1 MWFYEVICRYAWA
14 DLLPWVMLGIRATP
28 KEEFGRS
35 AGEAALGHVL
45 SVPGQLLPTT
55 GPPVDTPAP
64 PAVIPAAKRT
74 YDEAAATPALERA
87 THVYVQ
93 QGGGCG
99 AAASR
104 QLCGPLP
111 GAGEGSRSLQAAA
124 RGEDRGGEQRPAEAP
139 EQGKRHLRPLSLHAG
154 GGPPGEDQDLLHDFR
169 RSLGSYVAGTRNPRN
184 NIVITLMCKSA
195 KDFSLRNPPKELI
208 KLIIR
213 YKDRN
218 TFYRRK

>member
-1 MWFYEVICRYAWA
+1 MEGRRVKRLWGTCCRFQDSCCPPLARQWTRQRRQRSSQRPSGPT
-14 DLLPWVMLGIRATP
+14 LRQLPPPLW
-28 KEEFGRS
+28 S
-35 AGEAALGHVL
+35 
-45 SVPGQLLPTT
+45 
-55 GPPVDTPAP
+55 GPPTSMCCW
-64 PAVIPAAKRT
+64 
-74 YDEAAATPALERA
+74 
-87 THVYVQ
+87 
-93 QGGGCG
+93 GGGCG
-99 AAASR
+99 AAASG
-104 QLCGPLP
+104 QLRGPLP

-218 TFYRRK
+218 ITAGNKNPVHVRKLWTPCTANFHCTKMEKPAL